1 MIPTPPYRSGR
12 RGVFCAAKGP
22 AACTRQTAGPL
33 TVPASSAAQPAWEP
47 LPASGTESGT
57 EDAGTEDAGS
67 DGAGREDAG
76 SEEAGSEEAGS
87 EEAGSEEADWDED
100 VPEDPG
106 PEELGHQGNS
116 QAARPRARAALRK
129 RAVARF
135 ITKSSFQG
143 FTHTMTAPAIVGLP
157 AGTDFVFAL
166 DKVKSCVYT

>member
-1 MIPTPPYRSGR
+1 MER
-12 RGVFCAAKGP
+12 RRQGVFGAAKGP
-22 AACTRQTAGPL
+22 AAWTKQTAGLL
-33 TVPASSAAQPAWEP
+33 TVPASSAAQPAGEP

-76 SEEAGSEEAGS
+76 SEDAGSEEAG
-87 EEAGSEEADWDED
+87 WDED

-166 DKVKSCVYT
+166 DKVKLCVYT

>member
-1 MIPTPPYRSGR
+1 MIPTRPCRSGR

-33 TVPASSAAQPAWEP
+33 IVPASSAAHTAWEP

-76 SEEAGSEEAGS
+76 SEEAGSEDAGS
-87 EEAGSEEADWDED
+87 EEAGWDED

-143 FTHTMTAPAIVGLP
+143 FAHTMTAAAIVGLP
-157 AGTDFVFAL
+157 AGADF
-166 DKVKSCVYT
+166 CIGT